1 MYDFKAKRVE
11 HLRRGLAVVPN
22 EVPQRGMYRKVGNEK
37 GTEFGIW
44 HFRKTV
50 SVEGNWDQFLARIS
64 RWSWIRESG
73 SEVLVKFAVK
83 EKTNGAGRLRGK

>member
-37 GTEFGIW
+37 RALNLAFDILG
-44 HFRKTV
+44 R
-50 SVEGNWDQFLARIS
+50 QFQ
-64 RWSWIRESG
+64 
-73 SEVLVKFAVK
+73 
-83 EKTNGAGRLRGK
+83 